1 MSRSSVDLPQ
11 PDGPTRTM
19 NSPSAI
25 SRSRPRMA
33 SKPFGKTLRMP
44 CRVTDAIA
52 PAAYWPD
59 TIEAKP
65 RSSCFWMPAKIATTG
80 AVPMSAMNIS
90 RCQSMSH
97 LPMFMKTPTV
107 IG

>member
-1 MSRSSVDLPQ
+1 MPQ
-11 PDGPTRTM
+11 PDGPTSDHELAVGVWNETT
-19 NSPSAI
+19 
-25 SRSRPRMA
+25 MA

-52 PAAYWPD
+52 PVAYWPD

-80 AVPMSAMNIS
+80 AVPMRRHEHQA
-90 RCQSMSH
+90 
-97 LPMFMKTPTV
+97 LPVDVPLADV
-107 IG
+107 HEDADP